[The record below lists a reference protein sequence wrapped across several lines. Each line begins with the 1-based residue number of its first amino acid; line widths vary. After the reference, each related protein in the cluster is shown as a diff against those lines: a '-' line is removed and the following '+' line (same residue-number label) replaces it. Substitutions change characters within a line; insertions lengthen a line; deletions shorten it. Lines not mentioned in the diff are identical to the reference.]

1 MATKILLVDDEEG
14 IRTVLGI
21 TLADSGYEV
30 LTAASGEEAL
40 ALLRRHTP
48 EVVLTDIKMPGMD
61 GLALLQAIKCES
73 PDTEVIMITGHGD
86 MDLAV
91 RSLQLRAAD
100 FVTKPIH
107 HEILEIAIR
116 RALERLAMRRQL
128 RDYTENL
135 ERLVA
140 QRTASLVQAERL
152 AAIGRTVAGLAHAI
166 KNITGGLRG
175 GMYVL
180 DKGIALDNRT
190 YLENGWAMV
199 KRNVDKIGQ
208 LAMDLL
214 HYARDRSLQ
223 VTVCDPNRILAD
235 IRQLME
241 QRAGEYGV
249 ELELEPAAAGAQLH
263 CDPDAV
269 HEALL
274 NLVTNA
280 IDACIDLECPNQPAR
295 VVMRARSLSDGAFQF
310 EVEDN
315 GCGMDEATRGRL
327 FNDFFTTKGSQ
338 GTGLGLMISKKIVAD
353 HGGTLTVASAKGR
366 GSTFT
371 VTLPAQPA
379 TPPAAG
385 TEPRQPPEQR

>member
-1 MATKILLVDDEEG
+1 MATQILLVDDEEG

-61 GLALLQAIKCES
+61 GLALLKAIKGES

-91 RSLQLRAAD
+91 RSLQLQAAD

-116 RALERLAMRRQL
+116 RALERLALRRQL

-241 QRAGEYGV
+241 QRAGEYGI
-249 ELELEPAAAGAQLH
+249 ELELEPAAAGAVCA

-280 IDACIDLECPNQPAR
+280 IDACIDLECHNQPGR
-295 VVMRARSLSDGAFQF
+295 VVMRARALSNGAFQF

-353 HGGTLTVASAKGR
+353 HGGTLTVTSAKGR

-371 VTLPAQPA
+371 VTLPAPPA
-379 TPPAAG
+379 TPPTAG
-385 TEPRQPPEQR
+385 TGPRQPPEQR